1 MRWCKACRLLSPHG
15 AAFCGGCA
23 GAFGGTK
30 CLKCGHLTPGRGGL
44 SVCPVCRSADIVQ
57 PVPSVGLGCLPRMF
71 AWGVALLAVRLALAH
86 LGEIFGLAWRALG
99 LVGGSGIIGRF
110 GSLLSLALTL
120 KVFLWCVGFFNPD
133 LAKRADPFPKFVP
146 TLWKVAAKI
155 LSLVGKGLVRA
166 VEGGSPEK
174 SKKRKDRS
182 PEGK

>member
-1 MRWCKACRLLSPHG
+1 MRWCKACRLLSPRG

-44 SVCPVCRSADIVQ
+44 SVCPVCRSTDIVQ
-57 PVPSVGLGCLPRMF
+57 PVPSIGLGCLPRMV

-99 LVGGSGIIGRF
+99 LIGGGGIIARL

-133 LAKRADPFPKFVP
+133 LAKRADPFPKLLP
-146 TLWKVAAKI
+146 W
-155 LSLVGKGLVRA
+155 SLTVVHKGFTTAFRLLCFL
-166 VEGGSPEK
+166 VEGTQAKNGANKHAS
-174 SKKRKDRS
+174 R
-182 PEGK
+182 EGN